1 VARFDPLESWSR
13 QICAE
18 ALQKAECPMIA
29 RRSAEEF
36 LAELEA
42 ILLRFRNES
51 SGMLTDSGRDE
62 AVQRLRKLGFTA
74 GQSLELLRGKKTP

>member
-1 VARFDPLESWSR
+1 
-13 QICAE
+13 
-18 ALQKAECPMIA
+18 MIL

-51 SGMLTDSGRDE
+51 SGMLTDAGRDE